1 MLYRN
6 DLGAF
11 ARLIEKRYKALMA
24 ETEKKSRSRL
34 KREMQTLQKLGER
47 LVELTPDQLRQIPLE
62 EELRE
67 AVELARK
74 LKKHEARRRQFQYI
88 GSWMRQVDTDPIRKA
103 LERIDSGQQTDIRS
117 FKQTEKWR
125 DRLLSGDDALIRE
138 LSERFP
144 DLDGQRIVHLVQNAR
159 TEKQTGRPPKSARAL
174 FRYLKPFA
182 PRWIYGDKS
191 GSSR

>member
-1 MLYRN
+1 MV
-6 DLGAF
+6 
-11 ARLIEKRYKALMA
+11 

-47 LVELTPDQLRQIPLE
+47 LVELSPDQLRQIPLE

-74 LKKHEARRRQFQYI
+74 LRKHEARRRQFQYI
-88 GSWMRQVDTDPIRKA
+88 GSWMRQVNTGPIRKA

-125 DRLLSGDDALIRE
+125 DRLLSGDDTLLRE
-138 LSERFP
+138 LSERFS
-144 DLDGQRIVHLVQNAR
+144 DLDGQRIARLVQTAR
-159 TEKQTGRPPKSARAL
+159 AEKRTGRPPKSARAL

-182 PRWIYGDKS
+182 PRWENGDIS